1 MLPVNCL
8 FDKGITGC
16 GGTELA
22 LKNAKNT
29 IVAVPYVSLI
39 ENKINQE
46 QHRGKVLGVSGGFL
60 PEEISEY
67 LVNHSVIKIMVTY
80 DSLPRLINTLIQC
93 GINPYEDIFLLVDEW
108 HILFNSYV
116 FRKNAIQ
123 GVLDEAPKFKE
134 VTYMTATPIEEKYL
148 FDEFKN
154 LPVVEVVW
162 PNVRK
167 IKVIPQQTNN
177 TQRCIAKTINKV
189 LNNQMFGNL
198 HIFVNSVDF
207 IARVVKRLG
216 LQPEQVKIVCSKNTG
231 TVGSKTN
238 QQKLG
243 ADYQIATS
251 SDPVKRINFY
261 TSTCFEGCDIF
272 DTEGRIYIISDGN
285 RRTTQIDIA
294 TLLIQ
299 ICGRIRDTKYKD
311 VTHVFSKT
319 RYSGVI
325 SSVEEYEE
333 IVMND
338 FLRSKTKIE
347 EINGLELEAR
357 TMVIGG

>member
-1 MLPVNCL
+1 V
-8 FDKGITGC
+8 T
-16 GGTELA
+16 
-22 LKNAKNT
+22 
-29 IVAVPYVSLI
+29 VPYVSLI
-39 ENKINQE
+39 ENKVNQAH
-46 QHRGKVLGVSGGFL
+46 HRGKVLGVSGGFQ
-60 PEEISEY
+60 PEEIHEY
-67 LVNHSVIKIMVTY
+67 LSNHSVIKIMVTY
-80 DSLPRLINTLIQC
+80 DSLPRLIKVLIQC
-93 GINPYEDIFLLVDEW
+93 GVNPYEDVFLLVDEW

-116 FRKNAIQ
+116 FRKDAIK
-123 GVLDEAPKFKE
+123 GVLKEAPKFREK
-134 VTYMTATPIEEKYL
+134 TYMTATPIEEKYL
-148 FDEFKN
+148 FDDFKN

-177 TQRCIAKTINKV
+177 TQRCIAKTITKV

-207 IARVVKRLG
+207 IARVVKRLR

-231 TVGSKTN
+231 TGGGKTN

-251 SDPVKRINFY
+251 LDPVKRINFY

-272 DTEGRIYIISDGN
+272 DPEGRIYIISDGN
-285 RRTTQIDIA
+285 RQTTQIDIS

-299 ICGRIRDTKYKD
+299 ICGRVRNTKYKD
-311 VTHVFSKT
+311 ITHVFSKT
-319 RYSGVI
+319 RYSGAV

-333 IVMND
+333 IVMRD
-338 FLRSKTKIE
+338 FLKSKIKIKE
-347 EINGLELEAR
+347 LNDLELDTR
-357 TMVIGG
+357 KMVIGG